1 LVVLA
6 LDQSEFA
13 RLGRCFG
20 LVIVS
25 AQKISERVPSAASEE
40 KCPPVVP
47 PPSAILVS
55 LATWE
60 SCDWSVPSL
69 VTSCNDD
76 QMMVGLDG
84 NLDVVADDAG

>member
-1 LVVLA
+1 MTNRQYLT
-6 LDQSEFA
+6 EM
-13 RLGRCFG
+13 
-20 LVIVS
+20 VIVS